1 MTPLQLAV
9 RSVLDDLATQ
19 RLALVGGLA
28 VSARAEPRF
37 TRDVDFAVA
46 VASDDEAERI
56 VSGLVMRGYRISAQ
70 VEQDATGR
78 LATVRTV
85 PPGGSVLC
93 DLLFASSGIELEI
106 VANASTLTLFEGCD
120 VPVASVGH
128 LVAVKLLAR
137 SPRRLQDDLDL
148 DALARVVTEE
158 DLICARSALALIT
171 TRGFARDKNLEAE
184 FTAWRARTGC

>member
-1 MTPLQLAV
+1 M
-9 RSVLDDLATQ
+9 RDDLATQ

-78 LATVRTV
+78 LATVWTV
-85 PPGGSVLC
+85 PAGGSVLC
-93 DLLFASSGIELEI
+93 DLLFASSGIEPEI
-106 VANASTLTLFEGCD
+106 VASASTLTLFEGC
-120 VPVASVGH
+120 VAPVASVGH
-128 LVAVKLLAR
+128 LVAVKLLAP

-148 DALARVVTEE
+148 DALARVATEE
-158 DLICARSALALIT
+158 DVLEAHSGLALIT
-171 TRGFARDKNLEAE
+171 TRGFARDKNLETE
-184 FTAWRARTGC
+184 FAAWLARKGR

>member
-9 RSVLDDLATQ
+9 RRVLDDLTQQ

-46 VASDDEAERI
+46 VGGDAEDERLVA
-56 VSGLVMRGYRISAQ
+56 GLVSRGYRISAQ

-93 DLLFASSGIELEI
+93 DLLFASSGIEPEI
-106 VANASTLTLFEGCD
+106 VASASRLTLFQGCEA
-120 VPVASVGH
+120 PVASVGH
-128 LVAVKLLAR
+128 LIAVKLLAR
-137 SPRRLQDDLDL
+137 SARRLQDDLDL
-148 DALARVVTEE
+148 DALSKVATER
-158 DLICARSALALIT
+158 DLSEAEAAVGLIT
-171 TRGFARDKNLEAE
+171 ARGFARDKNLATE
-184 FTAWRARTGC
+184 FAAWRARTNR

>member
-9 RSVLDDLATQ
+9 RQVLDDLREE

-37 TRDVDFAVA
+37 TRDVDLAVA
-46 VASDDEAERI
+46 VGGDSEAERL
-56 VSGLVMRGYRISAQ
+56 VRGLVTRGYLISAQ
-70 VEQDATGR
+70 VEQDETGR

-93 DLLFASSGIELEI
+93 DLLFASSGIEPEI
-106 VANASTLTLFEGCD
+106 VANASTLTLFDGCAA
-120 VPVASVGH
+120 PVASVGH

-148 DALARVVTEE
+148 EALARVATEE
-158 DLICARSALALIT
+158 DLREARTAIGLIT
-171 TRGFARDKNLEAE
+171 TRGFARDKDLEAE
-184 FTAWRARTGC
+184 FAAWRARSRG

>member
-1 MTPLQLAV
+1 MTPLQVAV
-9 RSVLDDLATQ
+9 RSVLDDLANQ

-46 VASDDEAERI
+46 VAHDDEAERI
-56 VSGLVMRGYRISAQ
+56 VSGLVTRGYRISAQ

-93 DLLFASSGIELEI
+93 DLLFASSGIEPEI
-106 VANASTLTLFEGCD
+106 VANASMLTLFAGCEA
-120 VPVASVGH
+120 PVASVGH

-148 DALARVVTEE
+148 DALARFATDEDVV
-158 DLICARSALALIT
+158 AAGSAVALIT
-171 TRGFARDKNLEAE
+171 ARGFARDKNLEAE
-184 FTAWRARTGC
+184 FSSWRARTGR